1 MPDGYVV
8 AKIDF
13 SNAFN
18 SLRRD
23 LMLRSVASTFPGIY
37 RFCHLAYSQPSVL
50 RFDTRTIL
58 SQEGPHQD
66 NPLGPLLF
74 SVSIHPEIQRLQS
87 ELVAGF
93 MDDLTLGGP
102 SETVAADIDHIRD
115 IQKATGLR
123 INASKCEII
132 SRESIPLAAQFE
144 GFISLRPDEAEL
156 LGAYRGQMLKLNI
169 LTPKGTSLRD
179 SATMRQNR

>member
-1 MPDGYVV
+1 M
-8 AKIDF
+8 
-13 SNAFN
+13 
-18 SLRRD
+18 
-23 LMLRSVASTFPGIY
+23 
-37 RFCHLAYSQPSVL
+37 
-50 RFDTRTIL
+50 
-58 SQEGPHQD
+58 
-66 NPLGPLLF
+66 
-74 SVSIHPEIQRLQS
+74 SIHPELQRLQS